1 MHEVSKKI
9 TESYKTTISD
19 ILEDSYGLITNN
31 FIVKMDELLDKV
43 LLGRCYQLC
52 FMAKELKEILMVIG
66 NETDPFPEH
75 AGE

>member
-1 MHEVSKKI
+1 
-9 TESYKTTISD
+9 
-19 ILEDSYGLITNN
+19 
-31 FIVKMDELLDKV
+31 MDELLDKV

-75 AGE
+75 VGD